1 MRPLRLQTVTVAVRR
16 PHGAIIL
23 SQHRSGNGDN
33 NQCCAERYHFRHGRL
48 SHSVAVGAAA
58 RLPPPGKSV
67 CRGMQRRGF
76 AADPRAI
83 AATEAEVLSI
93 ALKLRIVVPV
103 PSVIGS
109 AKTVSMMGQGVMVG
123 DTGLWRQPLR
133 LPGPIG
139 PPPSSPAAKAGLATA
154 AASNSAALIILNFDI
169 WFPPHSSRGNPV
181 SAKVFRNRSLNST
194 LETSTGR
201 D

>member
-1 MRPLRLQTVTVAVRR
+1 MRPLRLQTVAVAVRR

-23 SQHRSGNGDN
+23 SQHRSGHGGN
-33 NQCCAERYHFRHGRL
+33 NQCRAERYHFRHGRF
-48 SHSVAVGAAA
+48 SHSVAVEAAV

-83 AATEAEVLSI
+83 AATEAEILSI

-123 DTGLWRQPLR
+123 DTGLWRQ
-133 LPGPIG
+133 
-139 PPPSSPAAKAGLATA
+139 TV
-154 AASNSAALIILNFDI
+154 AASRPDRTATLVTGGKGRAGD
-169 WFPPHSSRGNPV
+169 SSG
-181 SAKVFRNRSLNST
+181 KQ
-194 LETSTGR
+194 
-201 D
+201 